1 MIRQLRRKFVAINM
15 ALVSVVLAVMFGVL
29 LASTWQQQRQQTMRL
44 LEQTAQQQPGDVP
57 AKPAISRAQP
67 GDAPADGPESPAG
80 LSNAFSFWVETDG
93 TGSITAS
100 DVQQVEIDT
109 DTLDAITAE
118 VVAAGLDE
126 GTLQN
131 PDLRYIVRHTGS
143 GLRIAFADCTGELRA
158 VRQLGL
164 RLALAG
170 LAALAAFLGISIWLA
185 RMAVRPVAEAW
196 EQQRQFVADASHELK
211 TPLTVMLTSAS
222 LIAAHPQ
229 STVASQAKWLD
240 AIRDEGAEM
249 KQLIDDLL
257 FLAKNDAARAPLV
270 PSAVDFSDT
279 VEGAALTM
287 ESVAFEHGID
297 LQTEIAP
304 GLTVQGDTAALRRLA
319 VILLDNAIKYAG
331 TGGTVT
337 LHLAAAGSQAVLTVH
352 NTGKPIPPERLP
364 HIFERFYRADPSRTG
379 SGTGLGLAIAQS
391 ICQAHHA
398 AIRAESGQDG
408 TTFQVEIRK
417 E

>member
-44 LEQTAQQQPGDVP
+44 LEQAVQQQPGDAP
-57 AKPAISRAQP
+57 AKPSISRAQP
-67 GDAPADGPESPAG
+67 GDAPADGPDAPAG
-80 LSNAFSFWVETDG
+80 FSTAASFWVETDAD
-93 TGSITAS
+93 GSITAS
-100 DVQQVEIDT
+100 DVQQVEIDA
-109 DTLDAITAE
+109 DTLNAITAE
-118 VVAAGLDE
+118 VVAANLDE

-143 GLRIAFADCTGELRA
+143 GLRIAFADCSGELRA

-229 STVASQAKWLD
+229 STVASQAKWLN

-270 PSAVDFSDT
+270 PSAVDFSDA
-279 VEGAALTM
+279 VQGAALTM

-297 LQTEIAP
+297 LQTEITP
-304 GLTVQGDTAALRRLA
+304 GLTVQGDAAALRRLA

-331 TGGTVT
+331 TDGTVT
-337 LHLAAAGSQAVLTVH
+337 LRLAAAGSQAVLTVH
-352 NTGKPIPPERLP
+352 NTGKPILPDRLP

-398 AIRAESGQDG
+398 VIRAESGQDG
-408 TTFQVEIRK
+408 TTFRVEIRK

>member
-44 LEQTAQQQPGDVP
+44 LEQAVQQQPGDLP
-57 AKPAISRAQP
+57 AKPSISRAQP
-67 GDAPADGPESPAG
+67 GDAPADGPDAPAG
-80 LSNAFSFWVETDG
+80 LSTAASFWVETDADG
-93 TGSITAS
+93 TITAS
-100 DVQQVEIDT
+100 DVQQVEIDA
-109 DTLDAITAE
+109 DTLNAITAE
-118 VVAAGLDE
+118 VVAANLDE

-143 GLRIAFADCTGELRA
+143 GLRIAFADCSGELRA

-229 STVASQAKWLD
+229 STVASQAKWLN

-270 PSAVDFSDT
+270 PSAVDFSDA
-279 VEGAALTM
+279 VQGAALTM

-297 LQTEIAP
+297 LQTEITP
-304 GLTVQGDTAALRRLA
+304 GLTVQGDAAALRRLA

-331 TGGTVT
+331 TGGVVT
-337 LHLAAAGSQAVLTVH
+337 LRLAAAGSQAVLTVH
-352 NTGKPIPPERLP
+352 NTGKPIPPDRLP

-408 TTFQVEIRK
+408 TTFRVEIRK